1 MKSRKGFT
9 LIELVAVVTFVAIIG
24 IVVAI
29 NITNQ
34 VKKQEEKNYDR
45 YLEIITSAT
54 ELYVEQHRNRYVT
67 LDKEGSSI
75 YISISELIS
84 ANMIDETLT
93 NPKTN
98 NYVSKSGRVK
108 VTVRSDKTL
117 EYIVEE

>member
-1 MKSRKGFT
+1 MKFENFEQ
-9 LIELVAVVTFVAIIG
+9 LIRHIYR
-24 IVVAI
+24 
-29 NITNQ
+29 NIMQ
-34 VKKQEEKNYDR
+34 DDYDR

-93 NPKTN
+93 NPKT
-98 NYVSKSGRVK
+98 SSTATKRAIGTIVK
-108 VTVRSDKTL
+108 KILSL
-117 EYIVEE
+117 

>member
-84 ANMIDETLT
+84 KGTKND
-93 NPKTN
+93 
-98 NYVSKSGRVK
+98 
-108 VTVRSDKTL
+108 
-117 EYIVEE
+117 

>member
-98 NYVSKSGRVK
+98 NYISTSGRVK